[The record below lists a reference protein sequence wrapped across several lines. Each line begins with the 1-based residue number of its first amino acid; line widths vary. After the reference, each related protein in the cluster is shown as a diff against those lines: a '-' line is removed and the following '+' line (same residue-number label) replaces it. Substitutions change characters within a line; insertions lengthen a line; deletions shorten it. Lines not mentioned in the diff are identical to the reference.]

1 MSLVLTLDH
10 QRGANFVQINI
21 YEYLFNPSWWK
32 FNIYVTYSIPCDENS
47 IEINIYVISSIPC
60 DENSI
65 ETKHIVTTV
74 ISEFSPISVKSIFK
88 VVWLKIVVLWCDQ
101 VCMISVLFC
110 RVNIQKQIKRGFLRF
125 FPPTHCAAHTYQHS
139 CNFIDLL
146 SNKRRSQVH
155 HKMKGFWHER
165 AHIHTHSRTHTNR
178 HTNKHTNTHTIKS
191 DYTMPI

>member
-10 QRGANFVQINI
+10 QRGANFVQM
-21 YEYLFNPSWWK
+21 
-32 FNIYVTYSIPCDENS
+32 
-47 IEINIYVISSIPC
+47 NIYVIYSIPC

-74 ISEFSPISVKSIFK
+74 SSEFSPISVKSIFK

-110 RVNIQKQIKRGFLRF
+110 RVNIQKIKKKGFRLF
-125 FPPTHCAAHTYQHS
+125 SPHTLCSPTYQHS

-165 AHIHTHSRTHTNR
+165 AHIHTRSLTHTNT
-178 HTNKHTNTHTIKS
+178 HTNKHTHNQIRLYHANIG
-191 DYTMPI
+191 